1 MLSQKY
7 KNKLRNLIT
16 SLLSISSKSKKL
28 LMVIIDIL
36 ILNLSFYLS
45 ISARLGVWF
54 NEFNNSYFI
63 IILFLPLIGLP
74 IFFAFGLYSSVVRF
88 FSLYS
93 VIKIFFAVTILIFI
107 WGIIALVIQPSS
119 FPRSVILINFFIT
132 LTNIVNIRLLAK
144 LLIDFLKA
152 ENKINIK
159 KNIAIYG
166 VSENGIIF
174 YQSTKLR
181 NDLSVHFF
189 IDHSSDFKNR
199 LVENK
204 KIINMSDINFY
215 LSKHKI
221 DEIYIPD
228 DLENIEKNDFIF
240 EACKKNNI
248 KIYAKSEY
256 FNLDTSSNIFEKLDY
271 KSLLERD
278 QVISNTELLK
288 KNILNKVIF
297 ISGGGGSIGSEIVT
311 QCILQKPKELIIFE
325 QNEYALFKIL
335 KKITTNFNYDDSSV
349 KSYLGSIED
358 TDKLNYIFKKHK
370 PHLVFHAA
378 AYKHV
383 DILENNIKEA
393 FKNNVIGTYNISKA
407 ALDNNISNFVN
418 ISSDKA
424 VNPSSIMGRTKYC
437 AEKIIKYLSSS
448 SNHITKF
455 STVRFGN
462 VISSSGSVIPIF
474 QEQIK
479 KGGPVTVSHPEV
491 KRYFMSTIEA
501 SQLVIQSSVLGIS
514 GDVFYLEMGEQIKII
529 DLAKKMISIF
539 QQNQTTTTSKKNIDI
554 IITGLK
560 KGEKIEE
567 ELSHNKLKINT
578 SHPKIY
584 KDNYNFKFESNF
596 EYNLIKIIKNIKNIS
611 NDEIISFLNK

>member
-1 MLSQKY
+1 MFLQNY
-7 KNKLRNLIT
+7 QNKIRKLII
-16 SLLSISSKSKKL
+16 SLLSISGKSKKIL
-28 LMVIIDIL
+28 IVIIDII

-54 NEFNNSYFI
+54 SDFNNSYFI
-63 IILFLPLIGLP
+63 IMLILPLIALP
-74 IFFAFGLYSSVVRF
+74 IFSAFGLYSSVIRF

-93 VIKIFFAVTILIFI
+93 VVKIFFAVTFFITI
-107 WGIIALVIQPSS
+107 WGITALIVQPPS

-144 LLIDFLKA
+144 LLINLLKT
-152 ENKINIK
+152 EDKINTK
-159 KNIAIYG
+159 KNVAIYG

-199 LVENK
+199 LIENK
-204 KIINMSDINFY
+204 KIINISDINLY
-215 LSKHKI
+215 LSKFKI

-228 DLENIEKNDFIF
+228 DLKNIKKSDFIF
-240 EACKKNNI
+240 QACKKYNV
-248 KIYAKSEY
+248 KVYAKSEY

-271 KSLLERD
+271 KDFLERD
-278 QVISNTELLK
+278 HVISNSELLN
-288 KNILNKVIF
+288 KNIFNKVIF
-297 ISGGGGSIGSEIVT
+297 ISGGGGSIGSEIVN

-335 KKITTNFNYDDSSV
+335 EKLKTHSNYDYSSI

-358 TDKLNYIFKKHK
+358 NDKLNYIFKKHK

-383 DILENNIKEA
+383 GILENNIKEA

-407 ALDNNISNFVN
+407 ALDNNVLNFVN
-418 ISSDKA
+418 ISTDKA
-424 VNPSSIMGRTKYC
+424 VNPSSIMGKTKYC
-437 AEKIIKYLSSS
+437 SEKVIKYLSSK

-479 KGGPVTVSHPEV
+479 RGGPVTVSHPDV
-491 KRYFMSTIEA
+491 KRYFMSTVEA
-501 SQLVIQSSVLGIS
+501 SQLVIQSSLLGIS
-514 GDVFYLEMGEQIKII
+514 GDVFYLEMGDQIKII
-529 DLAKKMISIF
+529 DVAKKMISVY
-539 QQNQTTTTSKKNIDI
+539 QENQSTRLNKKNIDI
-554 IITGLK
+554 TITGLK
-560 KGEKIEE
+560 KGEKIQE
-567 ELSHNKLKINT
+567 ELSYNKLKLKT
-578 SHPKIY
+578 AHPKIY
-584 KDNYNFKFESNF
+584 KDNYDFKFESNF
-596 EYNLIKIIKNIKNIS
+596 EFKLFEIIKNINNIS
-611 NDEIISFLNK
+611 NEEIIVFLNK